1 MYNVEGHAQSQD
13 QKDEPKTFPDID
25 PREPFDKPNLTPE
38 LSRENPD
45 LYKDRLLYTLED
57 SSISGTRAVHAAGID
72 METLALYSDRYTSRA
87 YANGRVDLGTE
98 PMDEQVRHRI
108 LFDADEFDP
117 NKEVAYRFLH
127 EASHTLYE
135 EVLQTPE
142 GRALE
147 DAARLHR
154 HYLDEEHGLTA
165 LASLNHYS
173 GNIYSRYKEDGT
185 ELLTMY
191 YYGGPEYVAA
201 YANYLCDPNYE
212 DDRRAKGIAT
222 LTTEQAYE
230 FVETVARA
238 AEKALLHSQA
248 LRAQDGTNEA

>member
-1 MYNVEGHAQSQD
+1 MYNVEGYTQPQD
-13 QKDEPKTFPDID
+13 QKDESKASPDID
-25 PREPFDKPNLTPE
+25 PIEPFDKPNLTPE

-45 LYKDRLLYTLED
+45 LYKNRLLDTLKD
-57 SSISGTRAVHAAGID
+57 SSTSGIRAVHATGID
-72 METLALYSDRYTSRA
+72 MKALTLYSDRYTSRA

-108 LFDADEFDP
+108 LFNADEFDP

-127 EASHTLYE
+127 EACHTLYE
-135 EVLQTPE
+135 EVLQTSE
-142 GRALE
+142 GKALE
-147 DAARLHR
+147 DTVRLHR
-154 HYLDEEHGLTA
+154 HYLDDERGLTA
-165 LASLNHYS
+165 LASLTHYS
-173 GNIYSRYKEDGT
+173 GNTYRRYKEDGT

-201 YANYLCDPNYE
+201 YANYLCDPDYE
-212 DDRRAKGIAT
+212 DDRRAKGITT

-248 LRAQDGTNEA
+248 LRAQGSTNET